1 MRQPIGLMALFA
13 LTIATVAA
21 PAAAMAETFQRP
33 IPQQQTASAEMAYL
47 VTSLLFLAALVAV
60 QWLVNRR

>member
-1 MRQPIGLMALFA
+1 MRQPLGLMALFA
-13 LTIATVAA
+13 LTVAALAA

-33 IPQQQTASAEMAYL
+33 IPQPQTASAEMAYL
-47 VTSLLFLAALVAV
+47 ITSLLFLAALVTV